1 MQVSNV
7 CISILIWLGQLKFW
21 AKNSLQWK
29 LGMHMLT
36 FEIPRWS
43 QDGPRLPNSLKMA
56 PKLIQNVSQNQCFLG
71 SYSMNYAMLSD
82 ISSIRKNKWSN
93 TNQIMPTSTKK
104 THTTQR
110 GVGGM
115 RRRPGKFQ
123 GWSWLCSA
131 ALCSGEGDWRISSN
145 SAWYPFL
152 FDGNP
157 FFLDGNPFLNV
168 ASVC

>member
-1 MQVSNV
+1 
-7 CISILIWLGQLKFW
+7 
-21 AKNSLQWK
+21 
-29 LGMHMLT
+29 MHTLT

-56 PKLIQNVSQNQCFLG
+56 PKLTQNVSQNQCFWE
-71 SYSMNYAMLSD
+71 SSSMNYAMLND

-115 RRRPGKFQ
+115 RRRPGKFPGSQ
-123 GWSWLCSA
+123 ILKFPDFQTPPAPPPADKLSYSHICQKNMRVARRVDRQFWKKSRMFGQQILKKK
-131 ALCSGEGDWRISSN
+131 I
-145 SAWYPFL
+145 
-152 FDGNP
+152 FDP
-157 FFLDGNPFLNV
+157 KWV
-168 ASVC
+168 HMAR